1 MYRNQIKIMKIINEV
16 KTDAYKWVES
26 YVMYSLPLPIFAN
39 Y

>member
-1 MYRNQIKIMKIINEV
+1 V